1 MDSLQKLNIGAIYN
15 PSEHHPNHN
24 MTLLPVCSSFLSRVS
39 SSVLAMPSVPSVVST
54 ERLGEW
60 VTTSIGNM
68 GNGFNGFGGGME
80 VQHVL
85 DSHFLMYSLRQTMY
99 GLILNQGN
107 LFKEILDG
115 FRNMTVTE
123 IVYYAVFLSAT
134 YWCWKDMAYK
144 KSTQKIKETQAI
156 SPKTVKRIETFLFIV
171 VMILFQDVD
180 NATG

>member
-1 MDSLQKLNIGAIYN
+1 
-15 PSEHHPNHN
+15 
-24 MTLLPVCSSFLSRVS
+24 MTLLPVCSSFLSRIS

-60 VTTSIGNM
+60 VTTSIG
-68 GNGFNGFGGGME
+68 NGFGGGME

-99 GLILNQGN
+99 GLILNQAN

-134 YWCWKDMAYK
+134 YWCWKDMSYK

-156 SPKTVKRIETFLFIV
+156 SPKMVKHIETILFIV

>member
-1 MDSLQKLNIGAIYN
+1 MIGPLQKLNIGAIYN

-24 MTLLPVCSSFLSRVS
+24 MTLLPICSSFLSRIS
-39 SSVLAMPSVPSVVST
+39 SSVLAMPLIPPVVST

-60 VTTSIGNM
+60 VTTSI
-68 GNGFNGFGGGME
+68 GGGME

-99 GLILNQGN
+99 GLVLNQGN

-144 KSTQKIKETQAI
+144 KSTQKIKETRAI
-156 SPKTVKRIETFLFIV
+156 SPKMVKRIETFLFIV